1 MDIKKFLKDRENR
14 PFQMPKRTKVELD
27 TIAYLFGKKQL
38 GKLTDSEKSEFY
50 ELCYHRDP
58 VFPKKDIE
66 QIKAKYGEAA
76 AEIEED

>member
-1 MDIKKFLKDRENR
+1 MDIKKFLSDRACR
-14 PFQMPKRTKVELD
+14 PFQMPKRTKIELD

-38 GKLTDSEKSEFY
+38 GKLTDAEKSEFY

-66 QIKAKYGEAA
+66 KIKAKYGEAS
-76 AEIEED
+76 AELED

>member
-1 MDIKKFLKDRENR
+1 MDIKKFLSDRENR
-14 PFQMPKRTKVELD
+14 PFRMPKRTKIELD

-66 QIKAKYGEAA
+66 KIKEKYGEASEA
-76 AEIEED
+76 VED

>member
-1 MDIKKFLKDRENR
+1 MDIKKFLRDRECR
-14 PFQMPKRTKVELD
+14 PFQMSKRTRIELD

-66 QIKAKYGEAA
+66 KIKEKYGEAA
-76 AEIEED
+76 AEIED